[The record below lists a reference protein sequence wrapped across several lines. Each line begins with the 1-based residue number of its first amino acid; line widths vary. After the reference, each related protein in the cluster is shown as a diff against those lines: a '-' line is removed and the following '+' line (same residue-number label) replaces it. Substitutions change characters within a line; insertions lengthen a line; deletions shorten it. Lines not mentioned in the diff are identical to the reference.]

1 MTKGCLKSAC
11 KNPRIKKTEV
21 RSINTMGKCNT
32 SGWNLPTKS
41 RKAASLSKLPGRKGT
56 LKNKALNTKH
66 KMIPHLFTDL
76 KVYKDRGNVEYGLD
90 IDYQPL
96 IAKGEELEAEIFIK
110 TLG

>member
-1 MTKGCLKSAC
+1 MTKGCLKSAW

-41 RKAASLSKLPGRKGT
+41 GKAASLSKLSGKKGT
-56 LKNKALNTKH
+56 LKKKALKIKH

-76 KVYKDRGNVEYGLD
+76 KVYEDRGNVAYGLD

-96 IAKGEELEAEIFIK
+96 IAKGEEWKAGIFNR

>member
-1 MTKGCLKSAC
+1 
-11 KNPRIKKTEV
+11 
-21 RSINTMGKCNT
+21 
-32 SGWNLPTKS
+32 
-41 RKAASLSKLPGRKGT
+41 
-56 LKNKALNTKH
+56 
-66 KMIPHLFTDL
+66 MIPHLFTEL